1 MPQTLALKPLGPVVS
16 DVRGAQLALDALWD
30 QTEIESRAYTGNLI
44 ALTEKKH
51 LVRVQEALATI
62 GGRYAGRQIVGV
74 MDGDDT
80 VDVEVSLVPQRG
92 LYVERLVL
100 DANAEQ
106 LQGAIL
112 PLLRP
117 ATMNHLWWASNTP
130 PGGALLQELAEIADQ
145 VIADTLA
152 LHLHEDVRF
161 ALSDLG
167 WARTSVWREA
177 TAQLFDAPEAA
188 AQLRRLTR
196 LRVSFAGS
204 NDRPARLF
212 AGWVASKLG
221 WLSAGG
227 VEIAPEPGC
236 QRENGDLCGVT
247 LSGPAE
253 NGASFEL
260 RGGEGY
266 SVRTT
271 VRYGSVE
278 HSVESSLPPL
288 SLGEGLGQLM
298 ARPAQNDNFED
309 ALKVARR
316 LKSGNPA

>member
-1 MPQTLALKPLGPVVS
+1 MPQTFALTPLGPVIS

-44 ALTEKKH
+44 ALTEKRH
-51 LVRVQEALATI
+51 LARVEEALASI

-80 VDVEVSLVPQRG
+80 VDVAVSLVPQRG

-106 LQGAIL
+106 LQGGIL

-117 ATMNHLWWASNTP
+117 ATMNHLWWASNAP

-152 LHLHEDVRF
+152 LHLHEDARF

-167 WARTSVWREA
+167 WARTSGWREA
-177 TAQLFDAPEAA
+177 TAQLFDTPEAA

-196 LRVSFAGS
+196 VLVNYAGT

-221 WLSAGG
+221 WLDTGG
-227 VEIAPEPGC
+227 IEVTPEPAC
-236 QRENGDLCGVT
+236 KRENGDLCGVA
-247 LSGPAE
+247 LSGE
-253 NGASFEL
+253 GASFEL
-260 RGGEGY
+260 RGGDNF
-266 SVRTT
+266 SVRTS
-271 VRYGSVE
+271 VRYGNVD
-278 HSVESSLPPL
+278 HSVEGSLPPL
-288 SLGEGLGQLM
+288 SLGEGLGLLM
-298 ARPAQNDNFED
+298 SQPGQNDNFED